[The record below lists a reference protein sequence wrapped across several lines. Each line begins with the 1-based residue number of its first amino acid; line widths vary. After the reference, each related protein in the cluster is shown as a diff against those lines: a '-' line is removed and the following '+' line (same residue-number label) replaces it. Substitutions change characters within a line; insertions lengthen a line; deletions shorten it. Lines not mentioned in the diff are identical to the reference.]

1 MKFTLLSESHT
12 NLTMSKLNEIFKKNA
27 KKNVCMQDTPAGQI
41 VDLEG
46 NERTDTEGILRD
58 LSLGKAA
65 LCPLGGSGD
74 KMGGYK
80 VRLFHECLI

>member
-1 MKFTLLSESHT
+1 M
-12 NLTMSKLNEIFKKNA
+12 
-27 KKNVCMQDTPAGQI
+27 
-41 VDLEG
+41 DLEG
-46 NERTDTEGILRD
+46 IERTDTEGILRD